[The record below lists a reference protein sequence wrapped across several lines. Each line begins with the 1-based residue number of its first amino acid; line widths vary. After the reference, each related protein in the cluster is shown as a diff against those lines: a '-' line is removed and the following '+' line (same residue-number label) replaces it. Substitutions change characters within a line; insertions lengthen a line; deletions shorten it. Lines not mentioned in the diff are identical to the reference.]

1 MTRNIV
7 RYGLLALLA
16 VSGAI
21 TALAAG
27 EGEEAMAATGSAPI
41 IADNH
46 GKNAWDLSEWQ
57 QVTGQTLTFTQ
68 APCWTPWTCRRWSNG
83 FPTTRWSCFPPAR

>member
-7 RYGLLALLA
+7 RNGLLALLVVA
-16 VSGAI
+16 GAI

-46 GKNAWDLSEWQ
+46 GKNAWDLSDWQ
-57 QVTGQTLTFTQ
+57 RVTGQTLTFTQ
-68 APCWTPWTCRRWSNG
+68 APMLDLSLIHI
-83 FPTTRWSCFPPAR
+83 